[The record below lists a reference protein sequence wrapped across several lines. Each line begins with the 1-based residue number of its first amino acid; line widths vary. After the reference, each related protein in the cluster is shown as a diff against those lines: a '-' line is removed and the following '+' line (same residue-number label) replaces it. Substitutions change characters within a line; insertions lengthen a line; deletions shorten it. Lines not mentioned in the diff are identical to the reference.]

1 MTKEPLYEVIK
12 HHIKNQIESGVYAP
26 GDKIPTEIELASQFN
41 TSRQTVNKALRDLVL
56 DGLVERSPRSGT
68 FVKPPKSQSSLLD
81 LQNIATQIH
90 ERGNSYSNVLIDLSA
105 QKADAEVAA
114 ILGMVKDEEVFV
126 SQMVHKE
133 NGIPVRY
140 DKRYIRPSA
149 APEYV
154 NQTFKDFTPAQ
165 YLQANC
171 PVEKVENIV
180 EALLPSSEIK
190 KLLEIQA
197 NEPCLRIIRIVTSR
211 GKIASYSKLYYPS
224 SRYKLTSTFVAS

>member
-1 MTKEPLYEVIK
+1 MKVPLYEVVKRYIK
-12 HHIKNQIESGVYAP
+12 DQIDAGVFAP
-26 GDKIPTEIELASQFN
+26 GDKIPTEMDLAAQFN

-56 DGLVERSPRSGT
+56 DDLVERSPRSGT

-81 LQNIATQIH
+81 LQNIATQIS
-90 ERGNSYSNVLIDLSA
+90 ERGNSYSNTLIELSA
-105 QKADAEVAA
+105 QKVDTDVAA

-133 NGIPVRY
+133 NGMPVRY
-140 DKRYIRPSA
+140 DERYIRPGA
-149 APEYV
+149 APEYIK
-154 NQTFKDFTPAQ
+154 QTFKEFTPAQ

-180 EALLPSSEIK
+180 EALLPSIQIR
-190 KLLEIQA
+190 KLLEIKA
-197 NEPCLRIIRIVTSR
+197 NEPCLRITRIVTSR

-224 SRYKLTSTFVAS
+224 SRYKLTSTFVAQ